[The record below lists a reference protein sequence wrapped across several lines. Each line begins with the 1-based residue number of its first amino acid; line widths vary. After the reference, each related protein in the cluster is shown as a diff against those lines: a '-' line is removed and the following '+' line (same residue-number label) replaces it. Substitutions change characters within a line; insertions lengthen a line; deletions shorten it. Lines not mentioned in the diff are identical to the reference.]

1 VNTVAIIVAAGMGR
15 RMGNKPKALL
25 DLGGKPLLCHPLDV
39 FQASPLID
47 GIVVA
52 VPPGMLSMFRNEFA
66 SLWRY
71 SKIVAWVEGGARR
84 QDSVAAALDAVPA
97 DAKLIA
103 VHDAARPCVTEALI
117 RRVVE
122 AAREKGAAIP
132 GIKVVDTI
140 KEINEAGLVMRS
152 PARERLRAVQT
163 PQVFSADLLRK
174 AYRAVDEKGMTV
186 TDDASLVDR
195 MRHPVMVVEG
205 ERGNIKIT
213 VPGDIQRAKGILK
226 SQIQPAMKAY
236 APPYGGAGCPAGWR
250 DKSQKKMD
258 GGVQAGEK
266 VHSQRGAGR
275 E

>member
-1 VNTVAIIVAAGMGR
+1 METVAIIVAAGMGR

-25 DLGGKPLLCHPLDV
+25 DLGGKPLLCHSLDV
-39 FQASPLID
+39 FQASPLVD

-103 VHDAARPCVTEALI
+103 VHDAARPCVTDALI

-122 AAREKGAAIP
+122 TAREKGAAIP
-132 GIKVVDTI
+132 GIEVVDTI
-140 KEINEAGLVMRS
+140 KEIEETGLVTRS
-152 PARERLRAVQT
+152 LARERLRAVQT
-163 PQVFSADLLRK
+163 PQVFYADLIRK
-174 AYRAVDEKGMTV
+174 AYRAAEEKGFTV
-186 TDDASLVDR
+186 TDDASLVER
-195 MRHPVMVVEG
+195 LGHPVSVVAG

-226 SQIQPAMKAY
+226 
-236 APPYGGAGCPAGWR
+236 
-250 DKSQKKMD
+250 
-258 GGVQAGEK
+258 
-266 VHSQRGAGR
+266 GR
-275 E
+275 SKD